1 MSDTRE
7 LILDRLLAISTEVA
21 GFTSAVRNRGLLSTE
36 KRPAIILLDGR
47 ETPVLTHGGRTNR
60 ARNGMLM
67 PLTPSV
73 MSLEPEIYMLLDE
86 NRPTN
91 VKDDVNVGTRL
102 GGFRVALIKAI
113 AEDAELLSLLGANGG
128 MLYNGYDTDLK
139 SGGALSG
146 QMRLDF
152 QFRYTFFPT
161 TNQQGA
167 S

>member
-1 MSDTRE
+1 MDTRE
-7 LILDRLLAISTEVA
+7 LILNRLLAISTDVA
-21 GFTSAVRNRGLLSTE
+21 GFTTAVRNRGLLGTE
-36 KRPAIILLDGR
+36 KRPAVVLLDGR

-67 PLTPSV
+67 SLTPSV
-73 MSLEPEIYMLLDE
+73 MSLEPELYILLDE
-86 NRPTN
+86 QRPTN
-91 VKDDVNVGTRL
+91 VKETVNVGTRL
-102 GGFRVALIKAI
+102 GTFRVALVKAI
-113 AEDAELLSLLGANGG
+113 AEDGLLLSYLGANGG